1 MRDEHLNLFNLFSP
15 KLFCCF
21 VELSSKPQ
29 NIFVIPSKVFVLHRR
44 IAPFQFGLQ
53 VAQVG
58 RIAPFQFGLQVAQV
72 GRIAPFQF
80 GLQVAQVGRIAP
92 FQFGLQVAQ
101 VGLRVD
107 QVGRVAPVQFGRVG
121 FAVPVDS
128 VGRSARMMILGWR
141 ALGQLRQSSP
151 LQIISIFSS

>member
-29 NIFVIPSKVFVLHRR
+29 NIFVIPSKVFVLHR
-44 IAPFQFGLQ
+44 
-53 VAQVG
+53 